1 MNKIVEDEEG
11 FSGEKIGFLE
21 EKTEIWKEKK
31 KIEFLGFGGD
41 GKKWGNEVQGVK
53 KANLGSLTFLRLS
66 ELQFKKC
73 KKKY

>member
-41 GKKWGNEVQGVK
+41 GKKWGNEV
-53 KANLGSLTFLRLS
+53 
-66 ELQFKKC
+66 
-73 KKKY
+73 